1 MIMEKNFKFIVEV
14 GYGQNVKAFVFEN
27 MDVATDFALTAAET
41 ARWGM
46 DDVVIKIEKKQEE
59 EQ

>member
-1 MIMEKNFKFIVEV
+1 MIMEKKFKFIVEV
-14 GYGQNVKAFVFEN
+14 GYGQNAKAFVFE
-27 MDVATDFALTAAET
+27 DIGAATDFALTAAKT